1 MAEMTADELVKR
13 MQQMLG
19 NGSSSIAYDPKNFE
33 KYLNDI
39 SEFSREIKKGTA
51 GFRAFQSVITGQ
63 MQPLEDITGQLEN
76 FRKAIEK
83 ENEIMKKAIESGEEG
98 IEYEESK
105 MRKDKLLQAQG
116 KMAMNA
122 LYKNIAT
129 TAVNLGA
136 LAFSTYMDL
145 TKYAIQFSG
154 AVLKMAE
161 ATEVYANAANKNAEK
176 FIEVQGKVAEIT
188 ASLGAFAITLS
199 KVNKWFFLLGIGLEG
214 VAAVTYLN
222 QKAGELTLERN
233 KVLDQQT
240 NDLVKNYKDL
250 TKAGAT
256 LGSGMTELYTQ
267 SIRYGIVPS
276 KFAEGLMAAKE
287 DLSNLGMTTSEAI
300 NKIAEF
306 GQATRKAGTNNVFQ
320 QLYKLGYSYEEQ
332 VGLLTNTMAQM
343 QSTGSLLRAT
353 QQDINRELLSYGKS
367 LKLIEQITGKNA
379 KEQMAQARLAS
390 MESAIRGRLN
400 PKQLEA
406 FQAQLSVL
414 PEQLRKGYVEW
425 LATKLETGTSFATDA
440 ATNVAMQFNHALQP
454 AFDSMVNNT
463 LQASM
468 KSRDEYIKS
477 AGELMERA
485 GAGALAAS
493 KEYHSVFF
501 ANLMAP
507 AKNAILDGATQINN
521 ALNEVGT
528 RLSPGLSEKLKDSL
542 DAAVNN
548 MNMFDQRVADMNEIQ
563 RQKAIAETASLQE
576 LSTRLDAVLQT
587 VRPLDDLNAA
597 AATVTDTFNSL
608 SDTILDKLG
617 MGSRH
622 SVRENV
628 VNASELIGAG
638 LGTFF
643 GAGIGSTVGPA
654 GTFGGGLA
662 GGAGGAYLGKTIGTS
677 LSNLLHLGTGL
688 EDSAKRN
695 NQPGAGLVAPIFGA
709 TNGRVGAGG
718 VDPRI
723 NNALATIRANPKFS
737 NIIVSGGHEFGH
749 RPGSAHERGKAVDF
763 TLPPELIPKNAR
775 ESAALIAELKTTLG
789 GNQFRLM
796 KDEYTYP
803 DAYTHGGHIH
813 GEYHNGGDIPS
824 GRRGIVGDGGV
835 ELVNGPMHVTS
846 VDDTRALF
854 KKMSDNIEKL
864 VMMTK
869 NDNRLNDIL
878 DELTSQ
884 TRSNQKILT
893 AVS

>member
-1 MAEMTADELVKR
+1 MTDEELVQKLK
-13 MQQMLG
+13 QVLG
-19 NGSSSIAYDPKNFE
+19 TGTASATYDPKDFE
-33 KYLNDI
+33 KYIKDV

-63 MQPLEDITGQLEN
+63 MQPLQDIGNELEN

-83 ENEIMKKAIESGEEG
+83 ENEAMKKAIESGDKG

-116 KMAMNA
+116 KMAMGA
-122 LYKNIAT
+122 LYRNIAT
-129 TAVNLGA
+129 TATNLGA

-154 AVLKMAE
+154 AVLKMGE

-176 FIEVQGKVAEIT
+176 FIEVQGKIAEIS
-188 ASLGAFAITLS
+188 ASLGAFAISLGR
-199 KVNKWFFLLGIGLEG
+199 VNKWFYLLGIGLEG
-214 VAAVTYLN
+214 VAAVTYLS

-240 NDLVKNYKDL
+240 NDLVKTYKDL

-256 LGSGMTELYTQ
+256 FGSGMTELYAQ

-276 KFAEGLMAAKE
+276 RFAEGLMAAKE
-287 DLSNLGMTTSEAI
+287 DLANLGMTTSEAI
-300 NKIAEF
+300 DKIAEF
-306 GQATRKAGTNNVFQ
+306 GQAARKAGTNNVFQ

-343 QSTGSLLRAT
+343 QSTGSLLTAT
-353 QQDINRELLSYGKS
+353 QEDINRGLLSYGKS

-406 FQAQLSVL
+406 FQSQLSVL

-454 AFDSMVNNT
+454 AFDSMANT
-463 LQASM
+463 ALQATET
-468 KSRDEYIKS
+468 SRDEYVKS
-477 AGELMERA
+477 TGKLLETIGIGAAA
-485 GAGALAAS
+485 GA
-493 KEYHSVFF
+493 KEYSSVYF

-521 ALNEVGT
+521 AMVEVGT

-542 DAAVNN
+542 DAAATN
-548 MNMFDQRVADMNEIQ
+548 MNVFDQRVADMNEIQ
-563 RQKAIAETASLQE
+563 RKKAIAETASLQE
-576 LSTRLDAVLQT
+576 LTARLDTVLQS
-587 VRPLDDLNAA
+587 VQPLDDLNAA
-597 AATVTDTFNSL
+597 AATLTDTFDTL
-608 SDTILDKLG
+608 SDTLLDKLG
-617 MGSRH
+617 MGSKH
-622 SVRENV
+622 STRENV
-628 VNASELIGAG
+628 ISASEIVGG
-638 LGTFF
+638 LVG
-643 GAGIGSTVGPA
+643 GGIGGTLGSSLGPVG
-654 GTFGGGLA
+654 TIGGGLA
-662 GGAGGAYLGKTIGTS
+662 GGALGTKAGTMFGTG
-677 LSNLLHLGTGL
+677 LSDLLHLGTGL

-695 NQPGAGLVAPIFGA
+695 RQPGAGLVAPVFGA
-709 TNGRVGAGG
+709 TNGRVGTDG

-723 NNALATIRANPKFS
+723 NDAIAAIRANPKFS

-749 RPGSAHERGKAVDF
+749 HPGSAHERGRAVDF
-763 TLPPELIPKNAR
+763 TLPAELIPKNATQ
-775 ESAALIAELKTTLG
+775 SAALMAELKGVLG
-789 GNQFRLM
+789 GKQFKMM

-803 DAYTHGGHIH
+803 DSYTRGGHIH
-813 GEYHNGGDIPS
+813 GEYNKGGDIPS
-824 GRRGIVGDGGV
+824 GKRGIVGDGGI
-835 ELVNGPMHVTS
+835 EFADGPTHVTS
-846 VDDTRALF
+846 VDDTRAIF
-854 KKMSDNIEKL
+854 KKMADNIEKL
-864 VMMTK
+864 VTMNK
-869 NDNRLNDIL
+869 NDSRLNDIL
-878 DELTSQ
+878 SELESQ
-884 TRSNQKILT
+884 SRSNQKILS